1 MGVVIRQSIKGTFWN
16 YLGVL
21 LGAANIMWVFPYYL
35 SPEEIGI
42 YRVVIDLG
50 TLFAIFAGLG
60 TGHIADRFY
69 VKVEDAYRTGF
80 IAYVAL
86 LSVVGFVL
94 FGIVYFFFD
103 DFFYQLFSKNAHVLK
118 SYKIYVLAL
127 TFMFVLMNLYD
138 SIFRV
143 RLNIV
148 STVFF
153 REVFLRLVIL
163 VVTVAVGMSILS
175 FESMMTWVMASY
187 IFTVLV
193 LGLWYYYR
201 FMRATPFHI
210 YWPEKKV
217 FKDILSYA
225 MVILIGGGSSVLISR
240 IDVLMIAAM
249 MNNGLAKVAVYALGF
264 FIASIIEIPR
274 RSISQIATPLI
285 ASAWHHNDVAYI
297 DDIYKRSAIN
307 LLIIGGGIFML
318 IWISVDDLIAI
329 IPQSHLYVECKQ
341 VVLWV
346 GIARLLN
353 MVTGLSGEIILQS
366 KYYLFNMVSVVILVA
381 LIALFNF
388 LFIPTM
394 GIEGAAIGT
403 GLAILIYNLLK
414 TGFLYFKLDMI
425 PFSWA
430 IVKVIVVG
438 VVVYIPFMYWPSFG
452 QGWLLTVLSIGIKSS
467 VYLLVSFP
475 ILYFLGVSVEMNK
488 LIDKGIQI
496 VQSLLGIKRI

>member
-60 TGHIADRFY
+60 TGNIADRFY
-69 VKVEDAYRTGF
+69 VKVDHAYRTGF

-86 LSVVGFVL
+86 LSIVGFIL
-94 FGIVYFFFD
+94 FGIVYFLFD
-103 DFFYQLFSKNAHVLK
+103 DVFYQLFSKNAQVLK
-118 SYKIYVLAL
+118 SYKVYVLAL

-175 FESMMTWVMASY
+175 FEGMMTWVMASY
-187 IFTVLV
+187 IFTVAL
-193 LGLWYYYR
+193 LGAWYYYR
-201 FMRATPFHI
+201 YIRKAVFI
-210 YWPEKKV
+210 SYWPDKKV
-217 FKDILSYA
+217 GKDILSYA

-307 LLIIGGGIFML
+307 QLIIGGGIFML

-366 KYYLFNMVSVVILVA
+366 KYYLFNMVSVAILVA

-403 GLAILIYNLLK
+403 GLAILIYNVLK

-438 VVVYIPFMYWPSFG
+438 VLVYIPFMYWPNAG
-452 QGWLLTVLSIGIKSS
+452 QGWLLTVLSIALKSGLY
-467 VYLLVSFP
+467 VLVSFP
-475 ILYFLGVSVEMNK
+475 ILYILGVSVEMNK